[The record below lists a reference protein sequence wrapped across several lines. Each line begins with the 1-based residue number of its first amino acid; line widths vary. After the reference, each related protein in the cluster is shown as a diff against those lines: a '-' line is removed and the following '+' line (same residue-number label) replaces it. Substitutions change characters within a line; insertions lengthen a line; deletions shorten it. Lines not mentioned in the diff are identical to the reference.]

1 MMEGRSILR
10 YDCRR
15 PKALSEF
22 TATLT
27 RTFSEAAD
35 NTSKLHSPPQPPH
48 TLCAG
53 TEVFLECAGMD
64 GRRRCQ
70 GMRYLTLL
78 GISAICIPR

>member
-27 RTFSEAAD
+27 RTFSVLGLKCFWSVRGWME
-35 NTSKLHSPPQPPH
+35 
-48 TLCAG
+48 
-53 TEVFLECAGMD
+53 ED
-64 GRRRCQ
+64 GVKE
-70 GMRYLTLL
+70 
-78 GISAICIPR
+78 

>member
-35 NTSKLHSPPQPPH
+35 NTSKLHSPPPSPH
-48 TLCAG
+48 THSVLGLKCFWSVRG
-53 TEVFLECAGMD
+53 WMEED
-64 GRRRCQ
+64 GVKE
-70 GMRYLTLL
+70 
-78 GISAICIPR
+78 

>member
-35 NTSKLHSPPQPPH
+35 NTSKLGLKCFWSVR
-48 TLCAG
+48 G
-53 TEVFLECAGMD
+53 WMEED
-64 GRRRCQ
+64 GVKE
-70 GMRYLTLL
+70 
-78 GISAICIPR
+78 

>member
-35 NTSKLHSPPQPPH
+35 NTSKLHSV
-48 TLCAG
+48 LGLKCFWSVRG
-53 TEVFLECAGMD
+53 WMEED
-64 GRRRCQ
+64 GVKE
-70 GMRYLTLL
+70 
-78 GISAICIPR
+78 

>member
-35 NTSKLHSPPQPPH
+35 NTSKLKCFWSVR
-48 TLCAG
+48 G
-53 TEVFLECAGMD
+53 WMEED
-64 GRRRCQ
+64 GVKE
-70 GMRYLTLL
+70 
-78 GISAICIPR
+78 